1 MLLKEGIGWGNM
13 PEPMV
18 RDDINTGRLVRLDL
32 PDCKGGP
39 YRLQAIYRTDT
50 PPGPAAR
57 FLVDH
62 FQSQD
67 IDEPIAVG

>member
-1 MLLKEGIGWGNM
+1 KEGIGWGNM

-18 RDDINTGRLVRLDL
+18 RDDLADGRLVQLDL

-50 PPGPAAR
+50 PPGPAGR
-57 FLVDH
+57 FLIEH
-62 FQSQD
+62 FQAQD
-67 IDEPIAVG
+67 AKTPTTAW